1 MTKRK
6 TLLFHLII
14 TTFSFMTLAML
25 ASCSEDEEN
34 SITLPEL
41 FAEGNT
47 QIEVDVNDTIYL
59 EFSNV
64 FRGFDSTYY
73 VTSNQS
79 YYQARLISISL
90 GDLAFDSSIVA
101 TDRMEIWSKELL
113 PSSSMVDL
121 VIEIQWLD
129 ESGVLIETTTK
140 QYEISTTSV
149 SFPTEVIIGTYPVN
163 RQYYF
168 LKSEYDKAFFFL
180 ERLPTDIS
188 KLSVSWLNTSGEVFH
203 ASGVTKN
210 QEKNR
215 LDFDLPTLENE
226 TIYAVELYD
235 NSTLLKRIDFRTS
248 KYDKFEQKIENLA
261 HEQKANISYKFR
273 TVYGLNQTASIIDE
287 GFDLAE
293 AGSGLASF
301 IGQDSYVHP
310 YCTGL
315 VQLAFNPEGNDWFN
329 LYIKSLIYA
338 PFSNFEYEFTG
349 PKELGDS
356 LFLNMNFE
364 FEDELSGLT
373 DTEIQT
379 GLANPIS
386 TTTFKIGN
394 YISFST
400 WYEFGN
406 LRYEVIN
413 SDLPPTPRMEL
424 ISDHL
429 LKPVSPDAY
438 KYDMNYRLPDGTI
451 TSSRTYEMLYE

>member
-6 TLLFHLII
+6 TLHFHLIMAA
-14 TTFSFMTLAML
+14 FSCLTLAIL
-25 ASCSEDEEN
+25 ASCSEDED
-34 SITLPEL
+34 STITLPEL
-41 FAEGNT
+41 FVEGNT
-47 QIEVDVNDTIYL
+47 QIEIDVNDTIYL
-59 EFSNV
+59 EFSSV

-73 VTSNQS
+73 VPSNQS
-79 YYQARLISISL
+79 YYQAKLISISL
-90 GDLAFDSSIVA
+90 GDLAFDSAIVA

-113 PSSSMVDL
+113 PASSTVDL
-121 VIEIQWLD
+121 VIDIQWLD
-129 ESGVLIETTTK
+129 ENGLLVETITK
-140 QYEISTTSV
+140 QHEISTTAV
-149 SFPTEVIIGTYPVN
+149 SFPTEVIIGSYPVD

-168 LKSEYDKAFFFL
+168 LKSEYDKAFFLL
-180 ERLPTDIS
+180 ERLPVDIS
-188 KLSVSWLNTSGEVFH
+188 EFTVSWLNTSDDIIHTSEV
-203 ASGVTKN
+203 AKN

-215 LDFDLPTLENE
+215 LDFDIPNLENE

-235 NSTLLKRIDFRTS
+235 NIGLLKRIDFRTS
-248 KYDKFEQKIENLA
+248 KYDRFEQKISNLTL
-261 HEQKANISYKFR
+261 EPKADISYKFKV
-273 TVYGLNQTASIIDE
+273 VYGLNQIASITDE
-287 GFDLAE
+287 GFDLIE

-338 PFSNFEYEFTG
+338 PFSDFEYEFIG

-364 FEDELSGLT
+364 FEDKLSGLT

-379 GLANPIS
+379 GSANPVS
-386 TTTFKIGN
+386 AATFKIGN

-406 LRYEVIN
+406 LRSKVIN
-413 SDLPPTPRMEL
+413 SDLSPTPRMEL

-429 LKPVSPDAY
+429 LNPVSPDTY

-451 TSSRTYEMLYE
+451 TSSRNYEMLYE